1 MKTGKK
7 IRKARSFYDMAQKE
21 LGELVGLSFDRISS
35 YESGA
40 RNPKEKQLEEF
51 SKALSIPM
59 EYFTDHKIESVE
71 DAFMIFFEL
80 EELYGLSIDLVKT
93 SDSTDDSPQL
103 TYALT
108 TKNPVFSLYFEKW
121 YEKKQELLSGE
132 ISKTDY
138 DKWCARLKKS
148 VEEDMQ
154 DDLHRRMIKQME
166 KDKKSK
172 I

>member
-103 TYALT
+103 TYALSFLLCSGGFLNQT
-108 TKNPVFSLYFEKW
+108 TFSFCKY
-121 YEKKQELLSGE
+121 YTPI
-132 ISKTDY
+132 ISNFQSRSLIWADG
-138 DKWCARLKKS
+138 WR
-148 VEEDMQ
+148 E
-154 DDLHRRMIKQME
+154 
-166 KDKKSK
+166 
-172 I
+172 